1 MLSETFVNKD
11 LRCYYCLVQI
21 TNTPQKSVPIKC
33 VSYNVCLL
41 YLLLFFRH
49 CNVIML
55 ILKKYIFSLC
65 VYVSVPS
72 RIGAHCPYF
81 QNGHGIL
88 VVWNQPYG
96 VWTDVEVIVAGQNH
110 TVHQDAEQSVIMS
123 GLQPATT
130 HHVSVTVLSAS
141 LSGPPS
147 RSETFHFS
155 CLTDP
160 RGECRHIFPPH

>member
-1 MLSETFVNKD
+1 M
-11 LRCYYCLVQI
+11 
-21 TNTPQKSVPIKC
+21 
-33 VSYNVCLL
+33 
-41 YLLLFFRH
+41 
-49 CNVIML
+49 
-55 ILKKYIFSLC
+55 
-65 VYVSVPS
+65 YVSVPS

-81 QNGHGIL
+81 QKGYGIL

-147 RSETFHFS
+147 RSETFNFS

-160 RGECRHIFPPH
+160 RGECRHIFPPTLNCITIPGQPYWVCTADFSQLLPPSSNPDLTFMQESLRDHFLACWFLLCWSAWLASSCGKGKI

>member
-1 MLSETFVNKD
+1 M
-11 LRCYYCLVQI
+11 
-21 TNTPQKSVPIKC
+21 
-33 VSYNVCLL
+33 
-41 YLLLFFRH
+41 LLLFSPKHKYPPKVSAYKNCLPVIFTPIFQTLK
-49 CNVIML
+49 CNYAY
-55 ILKKYIFSLC
+55 LKKKKILLC

-81 QNGHGIL
+81 QKGHGIL

-147 RSETFHFS
+147 RSETFNFS